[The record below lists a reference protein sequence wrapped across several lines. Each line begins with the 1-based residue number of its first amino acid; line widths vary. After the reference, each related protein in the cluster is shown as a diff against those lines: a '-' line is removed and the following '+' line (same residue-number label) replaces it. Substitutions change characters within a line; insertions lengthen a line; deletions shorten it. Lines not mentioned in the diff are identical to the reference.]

1 MNLTDTDLPDG
12 TIVMLDSSGHFVP
25 MALDYTRT
33 ERAICWLG
41 RVLHWRRLA
50 HFHERVPVGIA
61 IEGSVVMS
69 GAVRVEYT
77 PPPGVYS

>member
-12 TIVMLDSSGHFVP
+12 TIVMLGKDGRFVP
-25 MALDYTRT
+25 MALDYTRA
-33 ERAICWLG
+33 ERAIRWLG
-41 RVLHWRRLA
+41 RLLHVRQMSR
-50 HFHERVPVGIA
+50 FHERIPLGVV

-77 PPPGVYS
+77 PPPGIYE